1 MSNQMLMI
9 LNFHIPTIISEGII
23 FAVTGYIIVFLA
35 LVLLYYVFHLLSK
48 AMLLN
53 TRRKLAKA
61 GKLNHIKVDKD
72 LHISGEVTA
81 AIALAIYLTRDLH
94 DTESDVLTIKKIT
107 RDYSPWNSKIY
118 GLRFYRR

>member
-1 MSNQMLMI
+1 MLMI

-61 GKLNHIKVDKD
+61 GKLNHIKKDKD